1 MHRVF
6 HRPIQN
12 VKYQGMY
19 NCIYQKLEAT
29 EDIINKFV
37 SHVQIPYISKESSDD
52 CIALIHFGKYVVTR
66 FNIYV
71 SLQTIKPLLVIHIS
85 RVLTYLT

>member
-1 MHRVF
+1 MWNTKVC
-6 HRPIQN
+6 II
-12 VKYQGMY
+12 VYGD
-19 NCIYQKLEAT
+19 CIYQKLEAT

-52 CIALIHFGKYVVTR
+52 CIAPIHFGKYVVTR
-66 FNIYV
+66 FNMYV